1 MTLPY
6 DFPPFPGFRPEA
18 LDFLRAL
25 KQHNRR
31 DWFRPRKAIYEDE
44 LRWPMQCLV
53 ADVGRELARR
63 CLPLRGDPEQGL
75 FRIYRDT
82 RFSKDKR
89 LYKTHVGAVLSR
101 TGSRRDLGVVY
112 IHVEPGESF
121 LGAGFWKP
129 GPAFLR
135 RWRQKLVQES
145 TAFLEILQQ
154 LRAQS
159 AAHAADL
166 ILETDTAL
174 KRMPRGFE
182 EAANSPVAEY
192 LRWNSFLVSQDVPD
206 AAVLRPEFAQT
217 VLHFAE
223 TVLPLLAFGWD
234 AADT

>member
-1 MTLPY
+1 MTIPY

-31 DWFRPRKAIYEDE
+31 EWFKPRKAIYEDE
-44 LRWPMQCLV
+44 VRWPMQCLV
-53 ADVGRELARR
+53 ADVGRELARLG
-63 CLPLRGDPEQGL
+63 LPLRGDPEQGL

-89 LYKTHVGAVLSR
+89 PYKTHIGAVLSR

-129 GPAFLR
+129 EATFLR

-145 TAFLEILQQ
+145 EAFLDIVRQLQ
-154 LRAQS
+154 
-159 AAHAADL
+159 AHGL
-166 ILETDTAL
+166 LLETDTAL

-182 EAANSPVAEY
+182 EAARSPVAEY
-192 LRWNSFLVSQDVPD
+192 LCWNSFLVSQDVPD
-206 AAVLRPEFAQT
+206 EAVRHPEFAQT
-217 VLHFAE
+217 VLRFAE
-223 TVLPLLAFGWD
+223 IVLPLLEFGWD

>member
-1 MTLPY
+1 MTIPY

-31 DWFRPRKAIYEDE
+31 EWFKPRKAIYEDE
-44 LRWPMQCLV
+44 VRWPMQCLV

-63 CLPLRGDPEQGL
+63 GLPLRGDPELGL

-89 LYKTHVGAVLSR
+89 PYKTHIGAVLSR

-129 GPAFLR
+129 DATFLR
-135 RWRQKLVQES
+135 RWRRKMVQES
-145 TAFLEILQQ
+145 EAFLEIVHQ
-154 LRAQS
+154 LRA
-159 AAHAADL
+159 HGL
-166 ILETDTAL
+166 TLETDTAL

-182 EAANSPVAEY
+182 EAADSPVAEY

-206 AAVLRPEFAQT
+206 EAVRHPEFAQT
-217 VLHFAE
+217 VLRFAE
-223 TVLPLLAFGWD
+223 IVLPLLEFGWD